1 MATTAEGSGEVL
13 RSERLS
19 GGILPKVLNTFD
31 MVAIYVAIVLFITN
45 VPGIAAAGPVSYIYL
60 VVGFLTFLIPGA
72 IVTGQLGRMF
82 PNEGSIYVWTN
93 KAFGPFMGFFAGF
106 CAWWPGIFVVLVCGS
121 LVSLFITKLG
131 SLFGLNILAEPWQ
144 VGLVIIVVT
153 AISYWLSVVS
163 FRSVQN
169 LVNVVFVA
177 YSAAI
182 ILIGLAGVVWLIAGH
197 PGYTDLSP
205 SAGGWA
211 ITFGGTGNFT
221 IFGFVILALLGI
233 EVPLNMGAEV
243 TSERAVTRYLVWGTI
258 VIIVAYL
265 ITTFGVMTAVPVK
278 DQVNVPSLVDAVING
293 FGPVGLVLGVIIN
306 LILIGFGL
314 FAAIVYNYSFGRL
327 LFVSGIDRRL
337 PAAMSKVNAAR
348 VPWVAVL
355 VQSII
360 VAVLAV
366 AVYMVLP
373 YIIPGTNPDD
383 VANLMYYIIFASITV
398 IWCISI
404 IFQFVDVIV
413 IRFKFSEAF
422 RGVRLAPDWVFYL
435 CIVLGLLACGVGL
448 YATVSAPWVPSLIDI
463 GPWDTWIAA
472 IVILSLVVAVVIYF
486 VGHARID
493 ANVTD
498 EEVIAAAIGTTA
510 TGVAPVA
517 TETAPAVTAPEVATE
532 TATAT
537 TETEPVATEVPPTT
551 DAEKTTPAP
560 SEEA

>member
-13 RSERLS
+13 RSERLV
-19 GGILPKVLNTFD
+19 GGLLPKVLNTFD
-31 MVAIYVAIVLFITN
+31 MVAIFVAIVLFITN
-45 VPGIAAAGPVSYIYL
+45 VPGIAAAGPVSFIYL
-60 VVGFLTFLIPGA
+60 IVGFLTFLIPGA
-72 IVTGQLGRMF
+72 IATGQLGRMF

-131 SLFGLNILAEPWQ
+131 SLFGLNLLADPWQ

-153 AISYWLSVVS
+153 ALSYWFSIS
-163 FRSVQN
+163 RFRGVQN
-169 LVNVVFVA
+169 LVNVVFIA
-177 YSAAI
+177 YGAAI
-182 ILIGLAGVVWLIAGH
+182 VLIGLAGVIWLLSGH
-197 PGYTDLSP
+197 PGYTNLAP

-265 ITTFGVMTAVPVK
+265 ITTFGVMIAVPVK

-293 FGPVGLVLGVIIN
+293 FGPAGLVLGVLVN
-306 LILIGFGL
+306 LVLIGFGL

-327 LFVSGIDRRL
+327 LFVSGLDRRL
-337 PAAMSKVNAAR
+337 PAAMSRVNAAR
-348 VPWVAVL
+348 VPWMAVL

-360 VAVLAV
+360 VGVLGV
-366 AVYMVLP
+366 LIYMLLP
-373 YIIPGTNPDD
+373 YIIPGTNPGD

-404 IFQFVDVIV
+404 IFQFIDVIV
-413 IRFKFSEAF
+413 IRYKFHEAF
-422 RGVRLAPDWVFYL
+422 IGARLAPDWVFYL
-435 CIVLGLLACGVGL
+435 SIVLGLLACGVGL
-448 YATVSAPWVPSLIDI
+448 YATVSAPWVPSLIDV
-463 GPWDTWIAA
+463 GPWDLWIAA
-472 IVILSLVVAVVIYF
+472 IVILSLIVAVVIYF

-493 ANVTD
+493 DTVSD
-498 EEVIAAAIGTTA
+498 EEVIASAIGTTA
-510 TGVAPVA
+510 AASVATNAPVA
-517 TETAPAVTAPEVATE
+517 APAVATE
-532 TATAT
+532 PAPAANAEPEETVEAAPA
-537 TETEPVATEVPPTT
+537 TEPEETQ
-551 DAEKTTPAP
+551 PAS

>member
-1 MATTAEGSGEVL
+1 MATTAEGSEDVL
-13 RSERLS
+13 RSERLV
-19 GGILPKVLNTFD
+19 GGLLPKVLTTFD

-45 VPGIAAAGPVSYIYL
+45 VPGIASAGPVSFIYL
-60 VVGFLTFLIPGA
+60 VVGYLTFLIPGA
-72 IVTGQLGRMF
+72 IITGQLGRMF

-131 SLFGLNILAEPWQ
+131 SLFGLNVLADPWQ

-153 AISYWLSVVS
+153 ALSYWFSVAR
-163 FRSVQN
+163 FRGVQN
-169 LVNVVFVA
+169 LVNIVFIA

-182 ILIGLAGVVWLIAGH
+182 VLIGLAGVLWLLAGH
-197 PGYTDLSP
+197 PGYTNLAP
-205 SAGGWA
+205 AAGGWA
-211 ITFGGTGNFT
+211 VTFGGTGNFT

-243 TSERAVTRYLVWGTI
+243 TSERAVTRYLVWGTV
-258 VIIVAYL
+258 VIIAAYL

-293 FGPVGLVLGVIIN
+293 FGPAGLILGVIVN

-327 LFVSGIDRRL
+327 LFVSGLDRRL

-348 VPWVAVL
+348 VPWMAVL

-366 AVYMVLP
+366 AIYMVLP
-373 YIIPGTNPDD
+373 YVIPGTNPAD
-383 VANLMYYIIFASITV
+383 VANLMYYIIFAAITV

-413 IRFKFSEAF
+413 IRNKFHEAF
-422 RGVRLAPDWVFYL
+422 IGTRLVPDWAFYL

-448 YATVSAPWVPSLIDI
+448 YATVSAPWVPSLIAV
-463 GPWDTWIAA
+463 GPWDIWIIA
-472 IVILSLVVAVVIYF
+472 ITILSLAVAVIIYF

-498 EEVIAAAIGTTA
+498 EEVIAAAVGTTTTTA
-510 TGVAPVA
+510 TEVAPAA
-517 TETAPAVTAPEVATE
+517 TKAPVVETEVA
-532 TATAT
+532 
-537 TETEPVATEVPPTT
+537 PTI
-551 DAEKTTPAP
+551 DAEETTPAS